1 MVEHLQKVNDQIVL
15 GPGKTLK
22 FFDMRPVTEEDA
34 AKYGGLEQLH
44 VKRKN
49 TFFFLIF
56 FFSRKICFQR
66 NIFEVYWDEDGSR
79 SFKLEEKAYDLILE
93 NGPHIAPKK

>member
-56 FFSRKICFQR
+56 LNMKNLFS
-66 NIFEVYWDEDGSR
+66 
-79 SFKLEEKAYDLILE
+79 EKYLRGVL
-93 NGPHIAPKK
+93 GRGWIAEL